1 MVHSSTRP
9 TSTPATADIPGQST
23 AAQPALP
30 LRLSTDIQGDVLA
43 GFKKDHVQLILA
55 KFKDRRRARIW
66 LRRLHERIATTRD
79 VAAFNAD
86 FSRARRYAAG
96 EDPADLTA
104 VWRGVAF
111 TYAGLTELL
120 GGAPF
125 SDIPRGTTQEAF
137 AQGAASRKEI
147 VGDLDDSDPEHW
159 LFGGEHQHPVHLVL
173 TLAADRHA
181 DLQAALEEER
191 AWMAAQHVAVVFEQE
206 GNTLKDHLRGTE
218 HFGFKDGISQP
229 GVRDFDEE
237 DPERPDYHRT
247 KPGTRLITPGEFVVG
262 MPPDHRWPAGL
273 PGWMHNG
280 SFQVV
285 RRLAQDVP
293 GWWGQIEQNLEVL
306 KEHEAVPEEATKE
319 WLASRLIGRWPSGA
333 PVAKCPDTD
342 VPTPP
347 CADSDNDV
355 SFADDLEGRVTPL
368 FSHLRKTNP
377 RDGLKPRRDGGP
389 IVEEKGM
396 LDGRRLIRRSI
407 PYGRPYDPQGT
418 PAQRADAPRGLV
430 FICYQSDLVAQYE
443 FVQASWVDAD
453 NFPERRDPVGRDPL
467 IGRDTDIS
475 FPSRTG
481 ETAVCPLRF
490 ERFVRTEG
498 AVYAFTP
505 SLTALRR
512 LAEGEVPIGGD
523 PPSDQVV
530 AGGTAL
536 RRFEVISSHKARFR
550 LEGNNY
556 TVRDE
561 NEQQLWVSDNTNP
574 AVAGGTF
581 TEDGDLVLNG
591 PTGDVLWSLGTGG
604 HPGATLVVGTDGDV
618 SIRTADGDTV
628 WHSDTAH

>member
-9 TSTPATADIPGQST
+9 AGRPGTADIPEQST
-23 AAQPALP
+23 SEQPQPP
-30 LRLSTDIQGDVLA
+30 LRQSTEIQGDVIA
-43 GFKKDHVQLILA
+43 GFKKDHVQLIFA
-55 KFKDRRRARIW
+55 KFKDRRRARTW
-66 LRRLHERIATTRD
+66 LRRLSGRIATTKD
-79 VAAFNAD
+79 VAAFNTS

-96 EDPADLTA
+96 EDPVDLAA

-111 TYAGLTELL
+111 TYQGLTELL
-120 GGAPF
+120 DGAPLT
-125 SDIPRGTTQEAF
+125 DIPKGSTQEAF
-137 AQGAASRKEI
+137 AQGPARRKEI
-147 VGDLDDSDPEHW
+147 VGDIEDSDPARW
-159 LFGGEHQHPVHLVL
+159 LFGGEEQHAIHLVL

-206 GNTLKDHLRGTE
+206 GNTLKEGLRGHE

-237 DPERPDYHRT
+237 DPGRPDYHRT

-262 MPPDHRWPAGL
+262 MTPDHRYPAAL
-273 PGWMHNG
+273 PRWMRNG

-293 GWWGQIEQNLEVL
+293 GWWGQIEQNLKVL
-306 KEHEAVPEEATKE
+306 QEAGAAPKEATKE
-319 WLASRLIGRWPSGA
+319 WVAARMVGRWPSGA
-333 PVAKCPDTD
+333 PVAKCPDAD
-342 VPTPP
+342 VAAPP
-347 CADSDNDV
+347 CADSDNDI
-355 SFADDLEGRVTPL
+355 SFADDLDGRTTPL

-377 RDGLKPRRDGGP
+377 RDGLLPRRDSP
-389 IVEEKGM
+389 TVVEEDGM
-396 LDGRRLIRRSI
+396 LDGRRLMRRSI

-418 PAQRADAPRGLV
+418 PGQRADAPRGLV
-430 FICYQSDLVAQYE
+430 FICYQSDIAAQFE
-443 FVQASWVDAD
+443 FVQSTWVNAD
-453 NFPERRDPVGRDPL
+453 NFPERRDAVGRDPL
-467 IGRDTDIS
+467 IGRDTDVS
-475 FPSRTG
+475 FPASSDT
-481 ETAVCPLRF
+481 TTTCPLRF

-505 SLTALRR
+505 SLTALRE
-512 LAEGEVPIGGD
+512 LAEGRVPVGGD

-530 AGGTAL
+530 TGGTAL
-536 RRFEVISSHKARFR
+536 RRLEVISAYKARFR

-556 TVRDE
+556 VIRDE
-561 NEQQLWVSDNTNP
+561 NEHRLWSSDNTNP

-591 PTGDVLWSLGTGG
+591 PRGEAVWSLGTGG
-604 HPGATLVVGTDGDV
+604 HPGATLVVGADGDV
-618 SIRTADGDTV
+618 SIRTAEGETV